1 MSQGDLDKEIV
12 DAVDQL
18 IEDQDQ
24 DHESVLT
31 IPQELISQNIMSNVN
46 WPTFPFDEYTGYQD
60 DQMEDDWVAQ
70 VNKWFADK
78 DEKWV
83 ERRRASL
90 AYSVIKTE
98 LVGQAYRER
107 RKARSKDPERKL
119 RNKLLKAEQKM
130 KRLEEERRE
139 IMAQQ
144 QAVAR
149 SRQVRQARSET
160 GSQLD

>member
-90 AYSVIKTE
+90 AYSVIRTE